1 MRSLPL
7 LLKWLC
13 LIRGSRHIAATS
25 GPIHMVVFS
34 LGILGTGMLGLD
46 FESVG
51 PKVVP
56 LGLKQISREILGA
69 VAVVEAQGGT
79 ECWSGDT
86 PFGTTRNSV
95 PPSFLRIVNGLVK
108 EAVKEKVFQVRIGA
122 IGLRDVLEKDGADDA
137 SSTPHQSN

>member
-1 MRSLPL
+1 
-7 LLKWLC
+7 
-13 LIRGSRHIAATS
+13 
-25 GPIHMVVFS
+25 MVVFS

-79 ECWSGDT
+79 ECWSGNA